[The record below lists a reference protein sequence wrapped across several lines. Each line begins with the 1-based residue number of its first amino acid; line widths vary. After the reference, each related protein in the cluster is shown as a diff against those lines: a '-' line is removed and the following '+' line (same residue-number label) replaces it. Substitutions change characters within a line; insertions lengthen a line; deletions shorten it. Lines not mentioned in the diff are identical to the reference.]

1 MKIYA
6 ATDVP
11 KIDITGLK
19 NSVFYLFNY
28 VAEQKHVRSSR
39 LKVTKMKISN
49 AGNNRSP
56 KYHLDVEYDFMGYK
70 GRVTLYDVP
79 YKQEIPEN
87 HWINSYSCETLL
99 DQINPPSETRTK
111 VEEAYEKFRSEIK
124 SRINEVLDASG
135 NSGLFTINA
144 TGCENLN
151 ELNFSNLWRVSFEAI
166 IGSINTP
173 GYTWT
178 SQGHTRWTI
187 SKDGTD
193 VSETSWISD
202 IHVSYDVASDKIL
215 YNELNN
221 DIRRVVQRID
231 KYKGA
236 VDEIAETISV
246 ENIIKADIESKFPG
260 VIIEFHQSRN
270 SCSTRRSQ
278 YKLTVDG
285 IPYTYRGNTW
295 LDTSGYYLYR
305 RDIADAEADISKKIT
320 NFRAK
325 IAAEERKKAREA
337 QAQRPQYED
346 WELNPTIY
354 EDTGYLESGEE

>member
-6 ATDVP
+6 ANDVP
-11 KIDITGLK
+11 KIDINGLK

-39 LKVTKMKISN
+39 LKVTKMKLSN
-49 AGNNRSP
+49 SGTTRSP
-56 KYHLDVEYDFMGYK
+56 EYNLDVVYDFMGYK
-70 GRVTLYDVP
+70 GNIILYRVP

-87 HWINSYSCETLL
+87 YWVNNSYSCEELL
-99 DQINPPSETRTK
+99 DRINPPSETRTK
-111 VEEAYEKFRSEIK
+111 VEEAYAKFRSEVK
-124 SRINEVLDASG
+124 NRVNEVLDSSG
-135 NSGLFTINA
+135 NSGLFTITA

-151 ELNFSNLWRVSFEAI
+151 ELNFSTLYRVSFEAI
-166 IGSINTP
+166 VGNINTP

-178 SQGHTRWTI
+178 QEEGSCWKV

-193 VSETSWISD
+193 ISETSWISSID
-202 IHVSYDVASDKIL
+202 VYYDVASDTVRYEDL
-215 YNELNN
+215 SR
-221 DIRRVVQRID
+221 DISAVVRRITRDTKV
-231 KYKGA
+231 

-246 ENIIKADIESKFPG
+246 ENTIKSDIESKFPG
-260 VIIEFHQSRN
+260 VTIEFHKHDSY
-270 SCSTRRSQ
+270 STQRSQ

-285 IPYTYRGNTW
+285 KEYTYRGSVW
-295 LDTSGYYLYR
+295 LDTCGYYLYR
-305 RDIADAEADISKKIT
+305 KDIPTAEADISKKIT

-337 QAQRPQYED
+337 QAQIPQYED
-346 WELNPTIY
+346 WELNPVIY